1 MPMNNNHNPNQDVS
15 PQRTTMIPIV
25 IGLVIALAI
34 GVIGYTYF
42 FSGDSSTTKPINR
55 SEDNSLTAPTSEY
68 PYDKKERQEAN
79 DKNLSSRPTLN
90 PDTNNKPFNSTDKNN
105 PSPGQ
110 TKTY

>member
-1 MPMNNNHNPNQDVS
+1 MPINNNPNHNQDVS

-25 IGLVIALAI
+25 IGLIIALAI

-42 FSGDSSTTKPINR
+42 FSDSSTTQPINR
-55 SEDNSLTAPTSEY
+55 SEDNT
-68 PYDKKERQEAN
+68 
-79 DKNLSSRPTLN
+79 LSAPTLN
-90 PDTNNKPFNSTDKNN
+90 PDSNNKPSDNTDKNN

>member
-1 MPMNNNHNPNQDVS
+1 MPINNNPNPNQDVS

-42 FSGDSSTTKPINR
+42 FSDSSTTQPINR
-55 SEDNSLTAPTSEY
+55 SEDNT
-68 PYDKKERQEAN
+68 
-79 DKNLSSRPTLN
+79 LSAPTLN
-90 PDTNNKPFNSTDKNN
+90 PDSNNKPLDSNDKNN
-105 PSPGQ
+105 SSSSQ